1 MKRRNFLG
9 WMAASP
15 LAAKQVAEE
24 ASMKLAGV
32 SVGTAQNTLGL
43 AGYATS
49 STTRA
54 PSTSRSLIAK
64 LLRKAIPDF
73 KLHELKRQSKQVYHI
88 HPDISALKSVS
99 FAAKF
104 KMQQAQSF
112 SSFKQDFLDDY
123 EFSFQKEREEFQEK
137 HGWYI

>member
-1 MKRRNFLG
+1 MKRRGFLG
-9 WMAASP
+9 MLAASP

-32 SVGTAQNTLGL
+32 NVGTGQNTRVF
-43 AGYATS
+43 AGHVVAN
-49 STTRA
+49 A
-54 PSTSRSLIAK
+54 PSTSRSFLAK
-64 LLRKAIPDF
+64 LFKKAIPDF
-73 KLHELKRQSKQVYHI
+73 KLHELKKQSKQVYHI

-112 SSFKQDFLDDY
+112 SNFKQDFLDDY
-123 EFSFQKEREEFQEK
+123 EFSFKKEREDFQEK
-137 HGWYI
+137 HGWWI